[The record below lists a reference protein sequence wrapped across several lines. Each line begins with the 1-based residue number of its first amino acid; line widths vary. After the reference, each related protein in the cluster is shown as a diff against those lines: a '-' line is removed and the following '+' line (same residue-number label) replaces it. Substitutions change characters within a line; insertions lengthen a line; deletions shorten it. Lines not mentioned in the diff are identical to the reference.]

1 MNFYLKLLHFSL
13 LSTLAGCLIGLG
25 GYVSLSV
32 GKPLGPFLFSIG
44 ILLVIFYQLNLYTG
58 KLSSLP
64 FTTLTTSFRSSISLL
79 VMFLF
84 NMFGTWLISL
94 IATPDIIYNSFSIVK
109 IGFSQSFLHVLLLS
123 IPTGFLMT
131 SAVRA
136 KDTIIT
142 ILCVSTFIFCGLHHS
157 VADTFYMHC
166 THQYSIIYIFA
177 TVIGNFI
184 GGRIPNLLV
193 KTTFQRIT

>member
-25 GYVSLSV
+25 GYVSLTV

-94 IATPDIIYNSFSIVK
+94 IATPDIIYNSFSIIK
-109 IGFSQSFLHVLLLS
+109 TGFSQSFLHALLLS

-136 KDTIIT
+136 KYTIIT
-142 ILCVSTFIFCGLHHS
+142 ILCVSTFIFCGFHHS

-184 GGRIPNLLV
+184 GGRIPNLLS